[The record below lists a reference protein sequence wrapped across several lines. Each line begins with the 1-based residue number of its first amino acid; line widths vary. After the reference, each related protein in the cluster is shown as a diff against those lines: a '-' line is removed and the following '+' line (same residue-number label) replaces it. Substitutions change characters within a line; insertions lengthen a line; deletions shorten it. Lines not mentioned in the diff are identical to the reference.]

1 MANSSREDSV
11 GEVGL
16 ENENLAFFFLLAKN
30 NRKCALHIL
39 LTRCQAAAFYIIPQ
53 ACEEGVTEAEGL
65 AQWVNACLG
74 DTKA

>member
-30 NRKCALHIL
+30 NREHALHIL
-39 LTRCQAAAFYIIPQ
+39 LTECQAAAYYIIPNKPVRKVLLRPR
-53 ACEEGVTEAEGL
+53 GWLSG
-65 AQWVNACLG
+65 
-74 DTKA
+74 